1 MARRFE
7 GKTAV
12 VTGAAS
18 GMGREV
24 AELLAAE
31 GAQVIALDLSFPETE
46 TASSSSPPSPSP
58 SSITRRKHDVSSA
71 PQWNALATTL
81 RTDYPGGIDILVNAA
96 GVIDNAPLH
105 EVDLATWQRTLDVDL
120 GGVMLS
126 MRALIPL
133 MKNSRP
139 GGGASI
145 INFSSVAA
153 TISWSGFPA
162 YHAAKAAVTH
172 LTRNAAVTYAVD
184 GIRVNA
190 VHPGIIASPMVESRP
205 EELRA
210 RVVSRTPMGRMG
222 TSREVAACVLFL
234 ASDDVAFVTGSA
246 MVVDGGL
253 SIYVDVA

>member
-7 GKTAV
+7 GKMAV

-31 GAQVIALDLSFPETE
+31 GAQVIGLDLSFPET
-46 TASSSSPPSPSP
+46 ASPSP
-58 SSITRRKHDVSSA
+58 SSIIRRKHDVSSA
-71 PQWNALATTL
+71 PQWDALATTL
-81 RTDYPGGIDILVNAA
+81 RTDYPGGVDILVNAA

-105 EVDLATWQRTLDVDL
+105 EVGLATWQRTLDVDL
-120 GGVMLS
+120 GGVMLG

-133 MKNSRP
+133 MKDH
-139 GGGASI
+139 GGGSI

-153 TISWSGFPA
+153 TIAWSGFPA

-172 LTRNAAVTYAVD
+172 LTRNAAVTYAAD

-190 VHPGIIASPMVESRP
+190 VHPGIIASPMAESQP

-210 RVVSRTPMGRMG
+210 RVVARTPMGRMG
-222 TSREVAACVLFL
+222 TPREVAACVLFL
-234 ASDDVAFVTGSA
+234 ASDDAAFVTGSA

>member
-31 GAQVIALDLSFPETE
+31 GAQVIALDLSFSETE
-46 TASSSSPPSPSP
+46 TAAPSP
-58 SSITRRKHDVSSA
+58 SSIIRRKHDVSSA
-71 PQWNALATTL
+71 PQWDTLATTL
-81 RTDYPGGIDILVNAA
+81 RTEYPRGVDILVNAA

-133 MKNSRP
+133 MKNRSP
-139 GGGASI
+139 GSGASI

-153 TISWSGFPA
+153 TIAWSGFPA

-172 LTRNAAVTYAVD
+172 LTRNAAVTYAAD

-190 VHPGIIASPMVESRP
+190 VHPGIIASPMAESQP

-210 RVVSRTPMGRMG
+210 RVVARTPMARMG

-234 ASDDVAFVTGSA
+234 ASDDAAFVTGSA